1 MLYTS
6 KIYLLWRKKT
16 FRKSNTRVKLVYA
29 IKIQRSKGAFHQEG
43 FGEWVGIKVVVTF
56 KYEVGQLKINGVG
69 MCGVHSRNH
78 SQPHLSG
85 AGFVSLCSID
95 LPVCVAVC

>member
-43 FGEWVGIKVVVTF
+43 FGELVGIKVVVTF
-56 KYEVGQLKINGVG
+56 KY
-69 MCGVHSRNH
+69 
-78 SQPHLSG
+78 
-85 AGFVSLCSID
+85 
-95 LPVCVAVC
+95 